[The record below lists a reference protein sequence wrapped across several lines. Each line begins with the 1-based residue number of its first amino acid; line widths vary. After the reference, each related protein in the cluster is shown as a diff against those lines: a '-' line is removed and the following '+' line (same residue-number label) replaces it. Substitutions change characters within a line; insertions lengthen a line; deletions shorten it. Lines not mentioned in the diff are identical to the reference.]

1 MEVKMNS
8 IVKMTYELKDTDGN
22 LLESSNEPVAY
33 LHGGY
38 DNIFPKVEEAMH
50 GKKVGEEIVVSLEPA
65 DGFGIYDENLVQIE
79 PTTAF
84 PETDLK
90 KGMQFEGEDDSG
102 EVIIYTVTDIADG
115 KVVVDGNHPWAGQ
128 RLIFSAVVKEI
139 RSANEQE
146 IEHKN
151 AHGAG
156 GQDH

>member
-115 KVVVDGNHPWAGQ
+115 KVIVDGNHPWAGQ

-146 IEHKN
+146 IEHKH

>member
-115 KVVVDGNHPWAGQ
+115 KVIVDGNHPWAGQ

-146 IEHKN
+146 IEHEH